1 MKINYQK
8 CFSPK
13 GTLING
19 PLTIIPEINLDKRGF
34 FQESWNKKDFNEVL
48 SKNNQKEEFFVQD
61 NHSKSIKG
69 TLRGL
74 HFQRT
79 PYAQGKLVRC
89 IKGEIF
95 DVAVDL
101 RKNSK
106 TFGKYYSLIISDKSE
121 YSFYIPEGFAH
132 GFLCLSDKCIV
143 HYKCSEYRHKES
155 ETTLDWRDQTVN
167 IKWPIKKPILSD
179 KDKIGKNLEFFR

>member
-1 MKINYQK
+1 MKIKNVK
-8 CFSPK
+8 ISGLK
-13 GTLING
+13 
-19 PLTIIPEINLDKRGF
+19 IIKTKMYFDNRGF
-34 FQESWNKKDFNEVL
+34 FKEIFKNNLIKKNFKFDVMSL
-48 SKNNQKEEFFVQD
+48 SKKNV
-61 NHSKSIKG
+61 I
-69 TLRGL
+69 RGL
-74 HFQRT
+74 HIQIKKPQAKVIT
-79 PYAQGKLVRC
+79 VVSGK
-89 IKGEIF
+89 IM

-121 YSFYIPEGFAH
+121 YSFYVPEGFAH

-155 ETTLDWRDQTVN
+155 ETTLHWRDQTVR
-167 IKWPIKKPILSD
+167 IKWPIKKPILSK

>member
-1 MKINYQK
+1 MKIKNVNIDGLK
-8 CFSPK
+8 
-13 GTLING
+13 
-19 PLTIIPEINLDKRGF
+19 IIKTKMFFDNRGF
-34 FQESWNKKDFNEVL
+34 FKEVFKNNLIKKDFKFDVMSS
-48 SKNNQKEEFFVQD
+48 SKKNV
-61 NHSKSIKG
+61 I
-69 TLRGL
+69 RGL
-74 HFQRT
+74 HIQT
-79 PYAQGKLVRC
+79 KKPQAKVITVVLGK
-89 IKGEIF
+89 IM

-132 GFLCLSDKCIV
+132 GFLCLSNKCIV

-155 ETTLDWRDQTVN
+155 ETTLDWRDQEVK
-167 IKWPIKKPILSD
+167 IKWPIKKPILSK

>member
-1 MKINYQK
+1 MKIRNVNITGLK
-8 CFSPK
+8 
-13 GTLING
+13 
-19 PLTIIPEINLDKRGF
+19 IIKTKMFFDNRGF
-34 FQESWNKKDFNEVL
+34 FKEVFRNNLIKKNFKFDVMSS
-48 SKNNQKEEFFVQD
+48 SKKNV
-61 NHSKSIKG
+61 I
-69 TLRGL
+69 RGL
-74 HFQRT
+74 HIQTKKPQAKVITVVF
-79 PYAQGKLVRC
+79 GK
-89 IKGEIF
+89 IM

-155 ETTLDWRDQTVN
+155 ETTLDWRDQTVKIN
-167 IKWPIKKPILSD
+167 WPIKKPILSK
-179 KDKIGKNLEFFR
+179 KDKIGKNLEFFK

>member
-1 MKINYQK
+1 MKIKNVNITGLK
-8 CFSPK
+8 
-13 GTLING
+13 
-19 PLTIIPEINLDKRGF
+19 IIKTKIFFDNRGF
-34 FQESWNKKDFNEVL
+34 FKEVFRNNLIKKNFKFDVMSS
-48 SKNNQKEEFFVQD
+48 SKKNV
-61 NHSKSIKG
+61 I
-69 TLRGL
+69 RGL
-74 HFQRT
+74 HIQT
-79 PYAQGKLVRC
+79 KKPQAKVITVVSGK
-89 IKGEIF
+89 IM

-132 GFLCLSDKCIV
+132 GFLCLSNKCIV

-155 ETTLDWRDQTVN
+155 ETTLDWRDQEVK
-167 IKWPIKKPILSD
+167 IKWPIKKPILSK

>member
-1 MKINYQK
+1 MKIKNVNITGLK
-8 CFSPK
+8 
-13 GTLING
+13 
-19 PLTIIPEINLDKRGF
+19 IIETKMFFDNRGF
-34 FQESWNKKDFNEVL
+34 LKEVFRENLIKKHFKFDVMSS
-48 SKNNQKEEFFVQD
+48 SKKNV
-61 NHSKSIKG
+61 I
-69 TLRGL
+69 RGL
-74 HFQRT
+74 HIQIKKPQAKLIT
-79 PYAQGKLVRC
+79 VVSGK
-89 IKGEIF
+89 IM

-155 ETTLDWRDQTVN
+155 ETTLHWGDQEVK
-167 IKWPIKKPILSD
+167 IKWPIKKPILSK
-179 KDKIGKNLEFFR
+179 KDKIGKNLNFFR

>member
-1 MKINYQK
+1 MKIKNVDITGLK
-8 CFSPK
+8 
-13 GTLING
+13 
-19 PLTIIPEINLDKRGF
+19 IIETKMFFDNRGF
-34 FQESWNKKDFNEVL
+34 FKEIFRNNLIKKNFKFDVMSS
-48 SKNNQKEEFFVQD
+48 SKKNV
-61 NHSKSIKG
+61 I
-69 TLRGL
+69 RGL
-74 HFQRT
+74 HIQT
-79 PYAQGKLVRC
+79 KKPQAKVITVVSGK
-89 IKGEIF
+89 IM

-106 TFGKYYSLIISDKSE
+106 TFGKYYSLIISDRSE

-155 ETTLDWRDQTVN
+155 ETTLNWRDQEVK
-167 IKWPIKKPILSD
+167 IKWPIKKPILSK

>member
-1 MKINYQK
+1 MKIKKVNISGLK
-8 CFSPK
+8 
-13 GTLING
+13 
-19 PLTIIPEINLDKRGF
+19 IIKTKMFFDNRGF
-34 FQESWNKKDFNEVL
+34 FKEVF
-48 SKNNQKEEFFVQD
+48 KNNLIKKNFKFDVMSS
-61 NHSKSIKG
+61 SKKNVI
-69 TLRGL
+69 RGL
-74 HFQRT
+74 HIQT
-79 PYAQGKLVRC
+79 KKPQAKVITVVLGK
-89 IKGEIF
+89 IM

-106 TFGKYYSLIISDKSE
+106 TFGKYYSLIISDRSE

-155 ETTLDWRDQTVN
+155 ETTLHWRDQEVK
-167 IKWPIKKPILSD
+167 IRWPIKKPILSE